1 MIIRVNSN
9 NLFEMRNA
17 VVATLYHCTAFKSE
31 DHVTCIVQKEKIA
44 GINGSQ
50 TKKQVKKLKNKK

>member
-1 MIIRVNSN
+1 
-9 NLFEMRNA
+9 MRNA